1 MIYTVT
7 LNPALDRE
15 LTVPSIKF
23 DTVLRATHVNIDYGG
38 KGFNV
43 SRALA
48 ALDIDSVAM
57 GFAGG
62 KTGETLAEGLTAL
75 GVETD
80 FVWVAGE
87 TRTNVSI
94 ITTERRG
101 YIKVNEPGPTISLDD
116 RTEMLEKV
124 RTRAQPGDWWVLSGS
139 LPPGLSSTFYA
150 DLIRAIQDAGAR
162 ALLDASGEALRHG
175 YEARP
180 FMLNPND
187 VELQQL
193 TDMPIE
199 SLDDVM
205 NAVVTL
211 TDISNVIVSLGSEG
225 ALLKGEDGSWL
236 ATPPDVEERNPL
248 GAGDAL
254 VAGLVWS
261 LHVAR
266 PMSEALRWGV
276 ACAAAAAR
284 HEGTRLGTYDEVS
297 DLIGDVVVRELML

>member
-15 LTVPSIKF
+15 LTVPSIEF
-23 DTVLRATHVNIDYGG
+23 DTVLRATHTNIDYGG

-43 SRALA
+43 SRGLA
-48 ALDIDSVAM
+48 ALDVDSVAM

-62 KTGETLAEGLTAL
+62 KTGETLAEGLATL
-75 GVETD
+75 DVETD
-80 FVWVAGE
+80 FVWIAEE

-94 ITTERRG
+94 VATEHEG
-101 YIKVNEPGPTISLDD
+101 YVKVNEPGPTISSDD
-116 RTEMLEKV
+116 REQMIKKV
-124 RTRAQPGDWWVLSGS
+124 RTRTQPGDWWVMSGS
-139 LPPGLSSTFYA
+139 LPPGVPSTFYA
-150 DLIRAIQDAGAR
+150 DLIRTIQDAGAR
-162 ALLDASGEALRHG
+162 ALLDTGGEALRLG

-180 FMLNPND
+180 YMLNPND
-187 VELQQL
+187 EELQQL
-193 TDMPIE
+193 TDMSVD
-199 SLDDVM
+199 SLDAIM

-211 TDISNVIVSLGSEG
+211 TEVPNVIVSLGPDG

-236 ATPPDVEERNPL
+236 ATPPDIEERNPI

-261 LHVAR
+261 LHSAR

-276 ACAAAAAR
+276 ACSAAAAR
-284 HEGTRLGTYDEVS
+284 REGTRMGSHAEVS
-297 DLIGDVVVRELML
+297 ELVGGVVVRELML